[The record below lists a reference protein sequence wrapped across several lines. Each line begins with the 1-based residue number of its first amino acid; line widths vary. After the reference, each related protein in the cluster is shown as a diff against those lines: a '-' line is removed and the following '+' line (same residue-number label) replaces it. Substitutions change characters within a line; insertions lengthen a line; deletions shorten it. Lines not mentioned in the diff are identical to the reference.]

1 MARSIGADHVIDYT
15 QEDFS
20 RNGRRYDLI
29 LAVNGNH
36 ALRDYTR
43 ALSPG
48 ETAVVLGG
56 SIPQFLQGVV
66 LATWD
71 IRSSTRSTWECMRC
85 MRSREEDSL
94 VERDVIR
101 ACCQW
106 QPQLSKKRDF
116 FPSIVPHE
124 HVPYS
129 LRNRDQGERN
139 KTCPRLLSGPGH
151 DRGTDRN
158 RRVSVPLSPIFYLFL
173 APAGKLYLKVQHLL
187 AADETAQSS
196 NPPLLKHRRPGP
208 KHPNYG
214 IPAEH
219 WAMVIHRV
227 VEQKEPLRAVAAA
240 YGVSHETIRRLIR
253 AATKEH
259 VPQEAQ
265 RSNLS

>member
-71 IRSSTRSTWECMRC
+71 ILSSTRSAWECMRC
-85 MRSREEDSL
+85 MRCREEDSL
-94 VERDVIR
+94 VGRDVIR

-116 FPSIVPHE
+116 FPSMVPHE

-158 RRVSVPLSPIFYLFL
+158 RRASDYLQAYSVTGRQIRLAMLFL
-173 APAGKLYLKVQHLL
+173 KGTSLLYSWIVVGIFTLQSL
-187 AADETAQSS
+187 DSS
-196 NPPLLKHRRPGP
+196 N
-208 KHPNYG
+208 
-214 IPAEH
+214 
-219 WAMVIHRV
+219 
-227 VEQKEPLRAVAAA
+227 VEEANISTDKD
-240 YGVSHETIRRLIR
+240 GFWRLIG
-253 AATKEH
+253 
-259 VPQEAQ
+259 
-265 RSNLS
+265 

>member
-94 VERDVIR
+94 VGRDVIR

-116 FPSIVPHE
+116 FPSMVPHE

-139 KTCPRLLSGPGH
+139 KTCPKLLSGPGH

-158 RRVSVPLSPIFYLFL
+158 RRATNHRSHLALIPLEKLFTTPMRLYSVSFV
-173 APAGKLYLKVQHLL
+173 
-187 AADETAQSS
+187 
-196 NPPLLKHRRPGP
+196 
-208 KHPNYG
+208 
-214 IPAEH
+214 
-219 WAMVIHRV
+219 
-227 VEQKEPLRAVAAA
+227 
-240 YGVSHETIRRLIR
+240 
-253 AATKEH
+253 
-259 VPQEAQ
+259 
-265 RSNLS
+265 

>member
-15 QEDFS
+15 QEDFR
-20 RNGRRYDLI
+20 RNGLRYDVI

-85 MRSREEDSL
+85 IRSREEDSL
-94 VERDVIR
+94 VGRDVIR

-116 FPSIVPHE
+116 FPSMVPHE

-139 KTCPRLLSGPGH
+139 KTCPRLLSGLGH

-158 RRVSVPLSPIFYLFL
+158 RRASSRRSLPTHHQLSL
-173 APAGKLYLKVQHLL
+173 
-187 AADETAQSS
+187 T
-196 NPPLLKHRRPGP
+196 PGR
-208 KHPNYG
+208 G
-214 IPAEH
+214 ID
-219 WAMVIHRV
+219 
-227 VEQKEPLRAVAAA
+227 VAAIT
-240 YGVSHETIRRLIR
+240 YKLRHCYRKQRRYTASLR
-253 AATKEH
+253 PPSTTTPSWACYTASGYSPRPVARCPAPH
-259 VPQEAQ
+259 
-265 RSNLS
+265 